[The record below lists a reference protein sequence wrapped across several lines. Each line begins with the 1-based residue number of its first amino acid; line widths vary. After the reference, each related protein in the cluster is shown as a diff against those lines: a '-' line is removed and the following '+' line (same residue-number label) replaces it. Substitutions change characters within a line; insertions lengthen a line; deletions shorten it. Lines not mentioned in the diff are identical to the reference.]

1 MKSSRT
7 AVLLLAALLV
17 SAALRADVRLPHVLS
32 DHAVLQRDRPIHTW
46 GWATPGAHLTVQ
58 LNDPSGRHIQFASAI
73 AGDLGA
79 FSAWLPP
86 QSAGGPYSLTVSGD
100 GPSVTLTDLLIGDVW
115 LASGQSNMT
124 LPLEGFDKD
133 TPVAGGEDEIARATN
148 PRLRLLLVPNRSSDI
163 PLRDQPA
170 GWTLCTPQTAA
181 PFSAAAYFFGK
192 EIAAKENVPV
202 GLIASTWGGTPA
214 DAWVSLDTLG
224 TNPDL
229 LPAFA
234 ARAAF
239 ADQQDD
245 LPGIEAQEAREAAAA
260 KAAGQP
266 APPHP
271 WHPDPV
277 SWVPAA
283 LYNAMIAPLTPL
295 QIRGFLW
302 YQGEANASDD
312 RAPYYQALFSA
323 LIGDWRSHFAQG
335 NLPFLFVQIS
345 SYGPG
350 GGGWAM
356 VRDAQRRTLQVAN
369 TAMAVTL
376 DIGSRD
382 NVHPADKQD
391 VGHRLALAAL
401 HLSYGENLAWA
412 SPLFREATTE
422 IGADGSMAMRVWFS
436 NAQGLTARGA
446 PIDAFEI
453 AGADHHFVPA
463 QARIDGETVVVS
475 SPAVPRPVYVRY
487 AWQGY
492 VANNLFNAAGLPA
505 STFTSERVPT
515 E

>member
-1 MKSSRT
+1 MKFSRI
-7 AVLLLAALLV
+7 AFLLLCCLLLPV
-17 SAALRADVRLPHVLS
+17 TLRADVRLPHVLS
-32 DHAVLQRDRPIHTW
+32 DHAVLQRDRPIHIW
-46 GWATPGAHLTVQ
+46 GWATPGAHLSVRFHTQSV
-58 LNDPSGRHIQFASAI
+58 SSI
-73 AGDLGA
+73 ANDLGK
-79 FSAWLPP
+79 FSAWLAPE
-86 QSAGGPYSLTVSGD
+86 SAGGPYTLTISGD
-100 GPSVTLTDLLIGDVW
+100 GPAVTLTDLLVGDVW
-115 LASGQSNMT
+115 IASGQSNMT
-124 LPLEGFDKD
+124 LPLQGFDRD
-133 TPVAGGEDEIARATN
+133 TPVTNGQEEIAAATN
-148 PRLRLLLVPNRSSDI
+148 PRLRLLLVPIKSSDI

-170 GWTLCTPQTAA
+170 GWTLCTPQSAA

-192 EIAAKENVPV
+192 EIAARENVPV
-202 GLIASTWGGTPA
+202 GLIDSTWGGTPA

-234 ARAAF
+234 ARASF

-245 LPGIEAQEAREAAAA
+245 MPAIQAEESREDAAA

-271 WHPDPV
+271 WHPDET
-277 SWVPAA
+277 SWIPAA
-283 LYNAMIAPLTPL
+283 LYNAMIAPFTPL
-295 QIRGFLW
+295 EIRGFLW
-302 YQGEANASDD
+302 YQGETNATSD
-312 RAPYYQALFSA
+312 RAPYYHALFSA

-345 SYGPG
+345 SYGPAG
-350 GGGWAM
+350 GDWAM
-356 VRDAQRRTLQVAN
+356 IRDAQRRTLNLAN
-369 TAMAVTL
+369 TGMAVTL

-382 NVHPADKQD
+382 NIHPPDKQD
-391 VGHRLALAAL
+391 VGHRLALIAR
-401 HLSYGENLAWA
+401 HMVYGENVAWA
-412 SPLFREATTE
+412 SPLFRQATSE
-422 IGADGSMAMRVWFS
+422 IEPDGTPAMRVWFS
-436 NAQGLTARGA
+436 NADGLTSRGA

-475 SPAVPRPVYVRY
+475 SPSVPHPVYVRY

-505 STFTSERVPT
+505 STFTSERIPT